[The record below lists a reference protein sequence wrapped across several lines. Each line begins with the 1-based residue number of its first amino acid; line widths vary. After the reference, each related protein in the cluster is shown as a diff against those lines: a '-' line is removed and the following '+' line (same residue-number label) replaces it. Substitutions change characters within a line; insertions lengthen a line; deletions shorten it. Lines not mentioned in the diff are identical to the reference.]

1 MTVKTVMV
9 HIDADDKTENH
20 IRVARCV
27 ADKFGAS
34 AIGVSAFAVEPPFI
48 SEGVVIKEMT
58 EDDVERKKAE
68 LAAKGNRIQN
78 VGGFDR
84 EKFEWRWGVE
94 YPTVFLVSEARAADV
109 VVVKRHQQK
118 VDAFNL
124 IDPAEVMLR
133 IGRPTLFVPEQVTE
147 LVADRIV
154 VGWKDSREARLAVRD
169 ALPFLEKASQV
180 TLLEIC
186 PADEQDKARHRLR
199 DVARYLQRHGA
210 KSQIEVRVHMSE
222 TDARHLLRLAS
233 EENAD
238 LIVTGGYGHSRLG
251 EWVFG
256 GMTKDLLDEA
266 PVCLL
271 MSH

>member
-1 MTVKTVMV
+1 MTINTVMV
-9 HIDADDKTENH
+9 HVDVNDKTEH
-20 IRVARCV
+20 HVRLARCV

-34 AIGVSAFAVEPPFI
+34 IIGVSAFAIEPPFI

-58 EDDVERKKAE
+58 EDDVERMKTA
-68 LAAKGNRIQN
+68 LAAKGAWLQN
-78 VGGFDR
+78 VGGIQK

-94 YPTVFLVSEARAADV
+94 YPTVFLVNETRAADI
-109 VVVKRHQQK
+109 VVVKRRQQK

-133 IGRPTLFVPEQVTE
+133 AGRPTLFVPDQVAD

-154 VGWKDSREARLAVRD
+154 VGWKDTREARIAVRD

-180 TLLEIC
+180 TLVEIC
-186 PADEQDKARHRLR
+186 KADEQDDARHRLR
-199 DVARYLQRHGA
+199 DVARYLQHHGVKCRH
-210 KSQIEVRVHMSE
+210 EVRVYMHE
-222 TDARHLLRLAS
+222 TDARHLIRLAK
-233 EENAD
+233 EESAD
-238 LIVTGGYGHSRLG
+238 LIVAGGYGHSRLG

-256 GMTKDLLDEA
+256 GMTKGLLDEA